1 MSILLVCN
9 KNFIK
14 IYNLNPSKSTSGN
27 LSKETILNT
36 TKYAPKSL
44 YTKIL
49 IIALFTIMKLYIHQY
64 KLYTNINH
72 GGLVAKLCLTLVT
85 PWTGT
90 HQAPLFTGFSRQEC
104 WSGCHFLLQGI
115 FPTQGSNPSLLC
127 LLYWQA
133 DSLPLSNLESPFL
146 NWTRPKYLL
155 LYPRVPFL
163 LPSLL
168 LSLYQKWRW
177 INTLVPFLKLSDI
190 SFNEEGRS

>member
-1 MSILLVCN
+1 MNIFSTDENKIGKTFFMSILLVCN

-90 HQAPLFTGFSRQEC
+90 HQAPLFTGFSRQE
-104 WSGCHFLLQGI
+104 
-115 FPTQGSNPSLLC
+115 
-127 LLYWQA
+127 Y
-133 DSLPLSNLESPFL
+133 
-146 NWTRPKYLL
+146 
-155 LYPRVPFL
+155 
-163 LPSLL
+163 
-168 LSLYQKWRW
+168 
-177 INTLVPFLKLSDI
+177 
-190 SFNEEGRS
+190 